1 MNQISTYYYSVR
13 MRNKENEENEQALS
27 KEDMPSQH
35 GRTASCWVRLTWMSL
50 QQKKHMSND
59 DLIIGFI
66 FEA

>member
-35 GRTASCWVRLTWMSL
+35 GRTASC
-50 QQKKHMSND
+50 
-59 DLIIGFI
+59 
-66 FEA
+66 